1 MINPISMKNPER
13 RNESYK
19 DGVKKVNEAIDSL
32 PEEPRNVIKNE
43 ADELKANY
51 PTNVLKLAVG
61 DQAPDFTLKNA
72 VGSAVSLYELL
83 KTNRVVLTFYRGTWC
98 PYCNL
103 QLTKYQEVIFKLKS
117 MGSLM
122 VAVSPQTPDES
133 LNMKEKNKLQFEV
146 LSDPH
151 NKVAA
156 DYTTIIKKSDQ
167 FADTISG
174 MGKKFEDH
182 YHDDSNE
189 VPVPAVFII
198 DQDGSIL
205 FAQSEGGDYRD
216 RVEANDV
223 IDALKSKT

>member
-1 MINPISMKNPER
+1 MKNPQR
-13 RNESYK
+13 SIESYK
-19 DGVKKVNEAIDSL
+19 EGASKVNEAIDSL
-32 PEEPRNVIKNE
+32 PDEPRNVIKKE
-43 ADELKANY
+43 ADDLKAKY
-51 PTNVLKLAVG
+51 PANVLKLKVG

-72 VGSAVSLYELL
+72 VGTTVGLYQLL

-122 VAVSPQTPDES
+122 VAISPQTPDES

-151 NKVAA
+151 NKVAG
-156 DYTTIIKKSDQ
+156 DYTTIIKKSSE
-167 FADTISG
+167 FAGTISS
-174 MGKKFEDH
+174 MGKQFVEH

-189 VPVPAVFII
+189 VPIPAVFII

-216 RVEANDV
+216 RVETDDV
-223 IDALKSKT
+223 IDA